1 MKIVGIIVEYN
12 PLHNGHIHHI
22 NKIKELA
29 KPDCIIACMSSSL
42 TMRADLS
49 LFNKFDKTKQALD
62 AAIDIVLEL
71 PFVYSMQRAD
81 IFAKNAVLILNQFRV
96 DEIWIGSEGND
107 PYIYEKC
114 YNVLKDKDDY
124 IQEELKKG
132 ISYKEITNN
141 LFPLKSNDLLGYS
154 YYKAIKD
161 NNLNI
166 ELKTIKREASNY
178 LDTTPTDSNIT
189 SALAIR
195 SNLDLLKQYT
205 PSFVYENKNNIL
217 DENKLF
223 KYLKYRILSTGITDL
238 KSIFFVDEGI
248 ENRLYDIYKYNSLSD
263 FINYLTTKRY
273 TSSRI
278 KRMLMFILINATKD
292 EMNIINSNDINYAR
306 LLGYNDTGKKYI
318 NSIKKEILLYSN
330 IKEGINLSLDLEL
343 RLSKLL
349 DTIYDLNLINK
360 EQGAP
365 IYKKNSND

>member
-29 KPDCIIACMSSSL
+29 KPDCLIACMSSSL
-42 TMRADLS
+42 TMRGDLS
-49 LFNKFDKTKQALD
+49 LFNKFDKAKQALE
-62 AAIDIVLEL
+62 ASIDIVLEL

-81 IFAKNAVLILNQFRV
+81 IFAKNAVSILNQFKV
-96 DEIWIGSEGND
+96 DEIWIGSESND

-114 YNVLKDKDDY
+114 YNVLKNKDDY
-124 IQEELKKG
+124 INEELKKG
-132 ISYKEITNN
+132 ISYKEITND

-161 NNLNI
+161 NNWDI
-166 ELKTIKREASNY
+166 ELKTIKRESSNY

-195 SNLDLLKQYT
+195 SNLDLLNQYT
-205 PSFVYENKNNIL
+205 PSFVFENKNKIL

-223 KYLKYRILSTGITDL
+223 KYLKYKILSSSTNDL

-248 ENRLYDIYKYNSLSD
+248 ENKLHDIYKFSTLND

-278 KRMLMFILINATKD
+278 KRMLMFVLLNVTKL
-292 EMNIINSNDINYAR
+292 EMNIVNSNTINYTR

-318 NSIKKEILLYSN
+318 NTIKKEILLYSN
-330 IKEGINLSLDLEL
+330 IKDGLNLSLDLEL

-349 DTIYDLNLINK
+349 DTIYDLNLMIY
-360 EQGAP
+360 EQRAP